1 MSKESIIKRLFSL
14 QNEETMLKI
23 INDLSLDIR
32 GFSKV
37 NINIIKQQKSF
48 IISNISYSNNLKKI
62 DRYVKEV
69 SKIKDYNFDYLL
81 ESEKIVE
88 KYGEDFRDLIML
100 FSEDGY
106 QQKSIEVLELLEN
119 KHDNLNS
126 GRKEILSNEN
136 NSEIVNIRKIVKE
149 LESQLEIKNKKI
161 QDLQEKNQKLQRE
174 IQRKEEKIKNE
185 SVKIKKIEL
194 EFNNLKKFEI
204 ENKRLYEENKHIN
217 QLLQKKSE
225 ESRGIVEENKKLSDE
240 IYNLKNVSKTRMIVI
255 GLPELYKNR
264 VKSNIVYY

>member
-81 ESEKIVE
+81 ESK
-88 KYGEDFRDLIML
+88 K
-100 FSEDGY
+100 
-106 QQKSIEVLELLEN
+106 
-119 KHDNLNS
+119 NS
-126 GRKEILSNEN
+126 
-136 NSEIVNIRKIVKE
+136 
-149 LESQLEIKNKKI
+149 
-161 QDLQEKNQKLQRE
+161 
-174 IQRKEEKIKNE
+174 
-185 SVKIKKIEL
+185 
-194 EFNNLKKFEI
+194 
-204 ENKRLYEENKHIN
+204 
-217 QLLQKKSE
+217 
-225 ESRGIVEENKKLSDE
+225 
-240 IYNLKNVSKTRMIVI
+240 
-255 GLPELYKNR
+255 
-264 VKSNIVYY
+264 